1 MKKMIFSAALVVAA
15 MCFTTS
21 VNAQDV
27 KVKGKVA
34 TEKKEC
40 CKAKELPQQVDATTA
55 ATGQAAADKKDC
67 CKKAEG
73 GMQQHCDKKK
83 DACKK
88 ADGKCDKAAAD
99 KKDCCKKKAAAKK

>member
-34 TEKKEC
+34 AEKKEC

-55 ATGQAAADKKDC
+55 ATGQAADKKDC

-99 KKDCCKKKAAAKK
+99 KKDCCKKKVAAKK